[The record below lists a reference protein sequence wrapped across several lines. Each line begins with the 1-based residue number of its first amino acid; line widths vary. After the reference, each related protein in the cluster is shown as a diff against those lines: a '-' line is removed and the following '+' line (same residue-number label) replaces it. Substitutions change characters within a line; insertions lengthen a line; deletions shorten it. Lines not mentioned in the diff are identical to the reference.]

1 MQKVAWPS
9 TIVQNEKGMSASAKA
24 ERSEMPVMM
33 PGSAIG
39 RIRSSEIASR
49 PKKRE
54 RATAAAASVPST
66 SASSVE
72 IAATR
77 TLSESAAPDVL
88 ALPGDREPLQSCSPG
103 GGNW

>member
-1 MQKVAWPS
+1 
-9 TIVQNEKGMSASAKA
+9 
-24 ERSEMPVMM
+24 MPVMM

-54 RATAAAASVPST
+54 RLTAAAASVPRT
-66 SASSVE
+66 SATSVD

-77 TLSESAAPDVL
+77 TERSSAFQMSCL
-88 ALPGDREPLQSCSPG
+88 LQATANQWSV
-103 GGNW
+103 